1 MKNVLVFMDMSKMDE
16 IVLKQVK
23 QLERV
28 WGFDKIC
35 LMHYIELQELTDD
48 FSTQFPDLDKPL
60 EDILEDEIV
69 DTAMKVGWERDDFS
83 IKIHRKGGKDDLTH
97 WVNNSDYNLCV
108 FGKKVINPGSGI
120 FASKIARLIDKSIL
134 FTTETSRPNFDN
146 VMLCVDFS
154 SYSKKAVKFLNHFIP
169 DSASNFSLFHVY
181 KVPAIYFPF
190 VKQKSGQL
198 VEEEKKKAEKA
209 LDNFR
214 EKFTKQ
220 PKSNAWVEFAD
231 GQPSDKVI
239 YNYARTHHVDLI
251 VVGIKGKSDDDD
263 LLIGSVAEKLIQSD
277 RHVPVL
283 LVQ

>member
-1 MKNVLVFMDMSKMDE
+1 MKNVIVFMDMSKMDE
-16 IVLKQVK
+16 TVLKQVK
-23 QLERV
+23 QLDAIWSLDE
-28 WGFDKIC
+28 I
-35 LMHYIELQELTDD
+35 LLLHYVELQELTDD
-48 FSTQFPDLDKPL
+48 FSSQFPDLDKPL
-60 EDILEDEIV
+60 EEILEEEIV
-69 DTAMKVGWERDDFS
+69 DLALGAGWDSDRFS
-83 IKIHRKGGKDDLTH
+83 VKIHIKGGKEDLTH
-97 WVNNSDYNLCV
+97 WVNTSKYSLCV

-154 SYSKKAVKFLNHFIP
+154 SYSKKAVNFLNQYIP

-190 VKQKSGQL
+190 VKQKSEKL
-198 VEEEKKKAEKA
+198 VEEERMKAVKA
-209 LDNFR
+209 LDHFR
-214 EKFTKQ
+214 EKYTKQ
-220 PKSNAWVEFAD
+220 PKSNAQVEYAND
-231 GQPSDKVI
+231 QPSDKVI

-263 LLIGSVAEKLIQSD
+263 LLIGSVAEKLIQPD
-277 RHVPVL
+277 RSVPVL

>member
-1 MKNVLVFMDMSKMDE
+1 MKNVIAFMDMSEMDG

-23 QLERV
+23 QLEKV
-28 WGFDKIC
+28 WGVDNIC
-35 LMHYIELQELTDD
+35 LVHYVELQELADD

-60 EDILEDEIV
+60 EEILEEEIIEKA
-69 DTAMKVGWERDDFS
+69 TKVGWDTERYS
-83 IKIHRKGGKDDLTH
+83 VKIHTKGGKDDLTR
-97 WVNNSDYNLCV
+97 WVNSSDYNLCV

-120 FASKIARLIDKSIL
+120 FAAKIARLIDKSIL
-134 FTTETSRPNFDN
+134 FTTETTRPNFDN

-154 SYSKKAVKFLNHFIP
+154 SYSKKAVKFLNEFIP

-181 KVPAIYFPF
+181 KVPAVYFPF
-190 VKQKSGQL
+190 VKQKSEK
-198 VEEEKKKAEKA
+198 VIEEEKKKAEKA

-214 EKFTKQ
+214 VKYTKQ
-220 PKSNAWVEFAD
+220 PKPNAWVEYAND
-231 GQPSDKVI
+231 QPSDKVI

-263 LLIGSVAEKLIQSD
+263 FLIGSVAEKLIQSD

>member
-1 MKNVLVFMDMSKMDE
+1 MKNVIVFMDMSKMDE
-16 IVLKQVK
+16 TVLRQVK
-23 QLERV
+23 QLESV

-60 EDILEDEIV
+60 EEILEEEILEMAIQAGFGKDEV
-69 DTAMKVGWERDDFS
+69 FV
-83 IKIHRKGGKDDLTH
+83 KIHSKGGKDDLTH
-97 WVNNSDYNLCV
+97 WVNTSEYNLCV

-154 SYSKKAVKFLNHFIP
+154 PYSRKAVKFLNHFIP

-190 VKQKSGQL
+190 VKQRSEKV

-209 LDNFR
+209 LDSFR
-214 EKFTKQ
+214 EKHTNQ
-220 PKSNAWVEFAD
+220 PKSNAWLEYAD